1 MSTVL
6 PTDTTSVTV
15 NDGVPIEFYYV
26 SEPSYTHKLDGNN
39 VRGHVDGLAAYA
51 QAIYKILNTERYEYL
66 IYSWNY
72 GIELRDLIGQS
83 KFYVIPE
90 LKRRVTE
97 AVMQDDRTVSVDG
110 FTFLETK
117 RGVISMM
124 FTCHSIYG
132 DLNMNMNAGI

>member
-26 SEPSYTHKLDGNN
+26 REPSYTHKLDGNN

-83 KFYVIPE
+83 KFYVIQE
-90 LKRRVTE
+90 EKKHILKIRKGREDKKDEKLITE
-97 AVMQDDRTVSVDG
+97 SWLTDIIEKFKQ
-110 FTFLETK
+110 
-117 RGVISMM
+117 
-124 FTCHSIYG
+124 
-132 DLNMNMNAGI
+132 GIKAAA